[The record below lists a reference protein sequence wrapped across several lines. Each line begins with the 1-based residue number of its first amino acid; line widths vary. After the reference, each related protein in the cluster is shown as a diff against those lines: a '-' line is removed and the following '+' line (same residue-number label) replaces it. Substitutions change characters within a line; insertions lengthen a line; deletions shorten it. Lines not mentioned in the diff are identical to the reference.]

1 MTTHDNHPLARKAL
15 YLTTIEVCSLLV
27 ALSDA
32 DWYARQILESDE
44 DEFDMDVARRALKD
58 NAALAT
64 RLEAL
69 LPKD

>member
-15 YLTTIEVCSLLV
+15 YLTTAEVRYMLA

-32 DWYARQILESDE
+32 DWYARQILEGDE
-44 DEFDMDVARRALKD
+44 DECDQDVARDALKA
-58 NAALAT
+58 NAALAL